1 METRLLAASY
11 TKEVELPAPP
21 HRHGETPHLLAPS
34 LIAICDRESNGKQHD
49 ETPTVYK
56 TPSLPLRPM
65 LRAPQP
71 SASDTVRRPLHGD
84 AASSRVLYQG
94 GGASSS
100 AIATRRD
107 AASPCTARPLTTSL
121 TRHILPNS
129 ETPNSES
136 NHITAVEIRE
146 AQGEV
151 VTKPLCQPSELKKQ
165 RGQSPIFSARHR
177 DNYTQGVRRSAT
189 DHVKRNQRE
198 SHYLTATAVTYCN
211 M

>member
-1 METRLLAASY
+1 M
-11 TKEVELPAPP
+11 ELPAPP
-21 HRHGETPHLLAPS
+21 RRRGETPHLLAPS

-71 SASDTVRRPLHGD
+71 PESDTARRPLHGD

-107 AASPCTARPLTTSL
+107 AASPCFIHLASHPKETHTPVATASRLAFGSGDMSRCVIPTRRDAASPCAARPLNDLLDKTYPP
-121 TRHILPNS
+121 ILRNS
-129 ETPNSES
+129 QQ
-136 NHITAVEIRE
+136 R
-146 AQGEV
+146 
-151 VTKPLCQPSELKKQ
+151 KQPYS
-165 RGQSPIFSARHR
+165 G
-177 DNYTQGVRRSAT
+177 G
-189 DHVKRNQRE
+189 
-198 SHYLTATAVTYCN
+198 
-211 M
+211 